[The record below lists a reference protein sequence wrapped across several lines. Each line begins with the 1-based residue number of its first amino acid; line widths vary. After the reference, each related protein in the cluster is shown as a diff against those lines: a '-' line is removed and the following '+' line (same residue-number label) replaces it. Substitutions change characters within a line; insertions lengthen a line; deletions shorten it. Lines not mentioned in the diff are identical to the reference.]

1 MISVLDENCACV
13 DTDFL
18 IHVAETKCAAIDL
31 LKYLAIAFEKLGLC
45 GVMHPL
51 IYEKELPQDMP
62 IIQQVFEDQIIQVVD
77 LDSLFSVE
85 DGESKKAYYSL
96 LVPELFK
103 RLTGQN
109 FPVEDIFNEWKRKCS
124 FGEVH
129 SIALCLVF
137 GCRLF
142 LSDDSDSKQLRKF
155 IDSDLATFEVLTRK
169 DFFNSRELGNEIPR
183 PIRRQLSHARV

>member
-109 FPVEDIFNEWKRKCS
+109 FPVEDIFNEWKRNCS

-137 GCRLF
+137 GCCLF
-142 LSDDSDSKQLRKF
+142 LSDDSDSKRLRKF
-155 IDSDLATFEVLTRK
+155 IDSDLGSVEVLTRE
-169 DFFNSRELGNEIPR
+169 DFFNSPELKIIPR
-183 PIRRQLSHARV
+183 TIRRQLAHSKV

>member
-103 RLTGQN
+103 KLKGEKL
-109 FPVEDIFNEWKRKCS
+109 PVEDIFNEWKRKCS

>member
-129 SIALCLVF
+129 SIALCLVL

-142 LSDDSDSKQLRKF
+142 LSDDSDSKRLRKF
-155 IDSDLATFEVLTRK
+155 IDSDLGSVEVLTRE
-169 DFFNSRELGNEIPR
+169 DFFNSPELKIIPR
-183 PIRRQLSHARV
+183 TIRRQLAHSKV

>member
-109 FPVEDIFNEWKRKCS
+109 FPVEDIFNEWK
-124 FGEVH
+124 
-129 SIALCLVF
+129 
-137 GCRLF
+137 
-142 LSDDSDSKQLRKF
+142 
-155 IDSDLATFEVLTRK
+155 
-169 DFFNSRELGNEIPR
+169 
-183 PIRRQLSHARV
+183 

>member
-1 MISVLDENCACV
+1 MISALDENCACV